1 MAVMRMRAR
10 ETGAQAPDR
19 ILIDQNALKTK
30 IFYGGN
36 VQMKLMKLCGGV
48 ALAVLLAATPAL
60 AEKKYDPGATDT
72 EIKLGNTV
80 PHSGPGSPYGA
91 LGRAATAYFQ
101 MLNETKGGVNG
112 RKVTVLSLDDA
123 YSPPKTVEATR
134 RLVEND
140 QVLALFAS
148 LGTATQGAVQKYL
161 NAKGVPQLLL
171 NTGAGR
177 WNDPKQF
184 PWTTPGLPMYATEAK
199 IMAKYIK
206 EKQPDAKIGILVQ
219 HDELGKEFTKELRA
233 ALGPDADKMIVLEQ
247 SYELTDPTVDS
258 QIIKLKS
265 SGANVFV
272 NVTTGKATSQ
282 AIRKVKEIDWKPL
295 HVLFSGS
302 TASNIIQAAGPENAA
317 GIVTV
322 KYRKNAG
329 DPQYADD
336 PAMKDF
342 EAFRAK
348 YLPNVDA
355 DNDLAFAGYAQ
366 AVVMAKIL
374 EMSGD
379 DLTRANVLKQ
389 ATSMKDV
396 TSPAL
401 IKGVT
406 YNTKPDDYSP
416 FQTLYVAQYDGKL
429 WKTLEK
435 ITVD

>member
-1 MAVMRMRAR
+1 
-10 ETGAQAPDR
+10 
-19 ILIDQNALKTK
+19 
-30 IFYGGN
+30 
-36 VQMKLMKLCGGV
+36 MKLMKLCGGV
-48 ALAVLLAATPAL
+48 ALALALGAAPAL
-60 AEKKYDPGATDT
+60 AEKTYDPGATDT
-72 EIKLGNTV
+72 TIKLGNTV

-91 LGRAATAYFQ
+91 LGRAATAYFE
-101 MLNETKGGVNG
+101 MLNDTKGGING

-134 RLVEND
+134 RLVESE

-177 WNDPKQF
+177 WNDPKRF

-199 IMAKYIK
+199 ILAKYILA
-206 EKQPDAKIGILVQ
+206 KQPDPKIGILAQ
-219 HDELGKEFTKELRA
+219 HDELGKEFVRELRA
-233 ALGPDADKMIVLEQ
+233 ALGPKADQMIVQEL
-247 SYELTDPTVDS
+247 SYELSDPTVDS
-258 QIIKLKS
+258 QIIKLKNA
-265 SGANVFV
+265 GANVFF

-282 AIRKVKEIDWKPL
+282 SIRKAAEIGWKPL
-295 HVLFSGS
+295 HVIMSGS
-302 TASNIIQAAGPENAA
+302 TSSNLIQAAGPENAV
-317 GIVTV
+317 GMITV

-336 PAMKDF
+336 PAMKAF

-348 YLPNVDA
+348 YLPNVDPG
-355 DNDLAFAGYAQ
+355 NDLAFAGYAQ
-366 AVVMAKIL
+366 GVVMGKIL
-374 EMSGD
+374 ELCGD

-389 ATSMKDV
+389 ATTLKDV

-401 IKGVT
+401 IEGVT
-406 YNTKPDDYSP
+406 YNTQPDDYSP
-416 FQTLYVAQYDGKL
+416 FRTLSVAEFDGKL

-435 ITVD
+435 ITAD